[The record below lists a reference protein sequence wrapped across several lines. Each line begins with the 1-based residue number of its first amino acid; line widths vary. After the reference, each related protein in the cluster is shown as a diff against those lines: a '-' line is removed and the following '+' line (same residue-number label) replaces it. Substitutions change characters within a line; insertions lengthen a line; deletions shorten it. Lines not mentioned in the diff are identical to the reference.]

1 MDCMRCHRGDCIPN
15 VMMNFM
21 KGIIAL
27 IMFILLCVNGEGHTQ
42 IRIRLLD
49 SQSRQPVEYASVFNA
64 KGELLATSNSAGY
77 ISLSEDA
84 HQLSISHVA
93 YINKNVD
100 IDTLKGHFLYLNSRD
115 HVLNEVSVTTK
126 RPEYVVLEAYFRAP
140 QFYNGQLEYY
150 YDGVAYY
157 FVKLKN
163 GDVGHRVNVSRFLID
178 DSIKKEEYDKGNM
191 FTYVPPMPV
200 PDFKALDR
208 NKEAMCGVLQIN
220 TLPSK
225 VRYSF
230 DNLYPDTAK
239 SFKLGKYNQLLR
251 KSYSSEV
258 YSKNPDGMSYT
269 DYVSGRCSRQII
281 VRYKN
286 TRKVYDQ
293 WEEVYI
299 TKVSFA
305 DKYELNNLK
314 KDKTKKFDVMQY
326 IEQHAIPPIS
336 NVIKAKLSKM
346 KIATR

>member
-1 MDCMRCHRGDCIPN
+1 MK
-15 VMMNFM
+15 FM
-21 KGIIAL
+21 KDIIAL

-42 IRIRLLD
+42 TRIRLLD
-49 SQSRQPVEYASVFNA
+49 SQSRQPIEYASVFNA
-64 KGELLATSNSAGY
+64 KGELLTTSNAKGY
-77 ISLSEDA
+77 ISFGEDV

-93 YINKNVD
+93 YINKDVD
-100 IDTLKGHFLYLNSRD
+100 VDTLKGNFLYLNSRE
-115 HVLNEVSVTTK
+115 HVLNEVSVATK

-140 QFYNGQLEYY
+140 QFYNGQLEFY

-163 GDVGHRVNVSRFLID
+163 GVVGHRVIVSRFLVD
-178 DSIKKEEYDKGNM
+178 DSIKKVECNKGNM
-191 FTYVPPMPV
+191 FAYVPPMPV
-200 PDFKALDR
+200 LDFKALDR
-208 NKEAMCGVLQIN
+208 NKDAMCGAWQIDS
-220 TLPSK
+220 LPSK

-251 KSYSSEV
+251 NSYSSEV
-258 YSKNPDGMSYT
+258 YTKNPDGMSYT
-269 DYVSGRCSRQII
+269 DFVAGRCSRQMV

-305 DKYELNNLK
+305 DRYELNNLK
-314 KDKTKKFDVMQY
+314 KDKTKKLDVEQY
-326 IEQHAIPPIS
+326 IERHAMPPIS
-336 NVIKAKLSKM
+336 NVIKAKLSEM
-346 KIATR
+346 MVAVR